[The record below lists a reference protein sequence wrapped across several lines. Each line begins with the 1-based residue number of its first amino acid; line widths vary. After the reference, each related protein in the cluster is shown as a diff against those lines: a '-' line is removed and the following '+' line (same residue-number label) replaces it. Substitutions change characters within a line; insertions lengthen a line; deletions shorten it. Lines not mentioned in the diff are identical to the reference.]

1 MEIKKIGLASDHA
14 GFPMKEHVKKV
25 LQEWMPEVE
34 LIDFGTHSEES
45 VDYPDFAH
53 KLGDAIDKGDLQ
65 WGVAVCGSANGISMA
80 LNKHKNVRAAISWCE
95 EIAELARLHNNANI
109 LSLPGRFLSDDE
121 GEAILR
127 KFFTTEFEG
136 GRHQRRVE
144 KI

>member
-1 MEIKKIGLASDHA
+1 MKKIGLASDHA

-25 LQEWMPEVE
+25 LKEWMPEVE
-34 LIDFGTHSEES
+34 LIDFGTHSEDS

>member
-25 LQEWMPEVE
+25 LKEWMPEVE
-34 LIDFGTHSEES
+34 LIDFGTHSEDS

-53 KLGDAIDKGDLQ
+53 KLGGAIDKGDLQ

>member
-25 LQEWMPEVE
+25 LKEWMPEVE
-34 LIDFGTHSEES
+34 LIDFGTHSEDS